1 MTQKDPKPSLLPLSY
16 SSIGWRLGLQAVTG
30 VVFLTFFLGT
40 FYRSAS
46 LYHPQRR
53 AILHLKSQKRKIKN
67 KDKEKNKA
75 QDDRPPYFDF
85 TTLRSRTIQILLLSI
100 FVSSF
105 GMNAPIFYLVRG

>member
-1 MTQKDPKPSLLPLSY
+1 M
-16 SSIGWRLGLQAVTG
+16 TG
-30 VVFLTFFLGT
+30 VIFITFLLGT

-100 FVSSF
+100 FVSSV
-105 GMNAPIFYLVRG
+105 GIYSPIFYLVWGICFITLI

>member
-1 MTQKDPKPSLLPLSY
+1 MILL
-16 SSIGWRLGLQAVTG
+16 T
-30 VVFLTFFLGT
+30 TCFLGT

-85 TTLRSRTIQILLLSI
+85 ATLRSRTVQLLLLS
-100 FVSSF
+100 VSISSL
-105 GMNAPIFYLVRG
+105 GQSSPIFFLVFF